1 MQVSTY
7 FIIGGLNMRGLQ
19 TLLRIRET
27 YIGIVAAIAFQLI
40 FFTIWMTAYDGVN
53 ERADQLSIGLLTEDT
68 EMGSQIVKD
77 MKDNIP
83 FTLKEYS
90 SMKDAEQALNERQ
103 INMIMQIPANFTKQ
117 LRAREKAE
125 IIYSINQANASVAK
139 NMMDGVAKQLTEEM
153 NQMLYPL
160 QQNQAIEVFSQQFAL
175 LPFEQNTSQ
184 QINASVQTTM
194 KTVKDHAVDATI
206 VKTNDVEGF
215 AANFVPLMVIISSF
229 VGAMVMI
236 MQHQQ
241 AAQMVQSSV
250 SKWQLFFARQLLN
263 IGVALTLP
271 LLTIGL
277 MHLFTISSN
286 ESFLSIYF
294 FQSVMFLAFLCLAQV
309 FVILFGNIGMVF
321 NICALSLQLV
331 TSGVLVPKTMLS
343 EGYQQIAALLP
354 ATYGADGY
362 YTIIFGGSGANLLQ
376 NSSSL
381 AIIILVTLAVATV
394 TVAIKPAPALTSS

>member
-1 MQVSTY
+1 
-7 FIIGGLNMRGLQ
+7 MRGLQ
-19 TLLRIRET
+19 TLLRVRET

-53 ERADQLSIGLLTEDT
+53 ERADQLSIGFISEDT
-68 EMGSQIVKD
+68 GMGQQIAKD

-90 SMKDAEQALNERQ
+90 SMKQAEQALNERQ
-103 INMIMQIPANFTKQ
+103 INMIMQIPANFTNQ
-117 LRAREKAE
+117 LQTGKEAE
-125 IIYSINQANASVAK
+125 IIYAINQANASVAK
-139 NMMDGVAKQLTEEM
+139 NMMEGVAKQLTEEM

-160 QQNQAIEVFSQQFAL
+160 QQNQAIEVFSQQFAQ

-184 QINASVQTTM
+184 QINASVKTTVM
-194 KTVKDHAVDATI
+194 TVKDHAVDATI
-206 VKTNDVEGF
+206 IKTNDVKGF

-236 MQHQQ
+236 MQHHQ
-241 AAQMVQSSV
+241 AAQMVQSSL
-250 SKWQLFFARQLLN
+250 SKWQLFLARQLLN
-263 IGVALTLP
+263 VGVALTLP
-271 LLTIGL
+271 FLTIGL
-277 MHLFTISSN
+277 MHLFNISSN

-309 FVILFGNIGMVF
+309 FVILFGNTGMVF

-343 EGYQQIAALLP
+343 EGYKHVAAMLP

-362 YTIIFGGSGANLLQ
+362 YTIIFGGSADNLLQ

-381 AIIILVTLAVATV
+381 GIIILVTMAIAIVVVAM
-394 TVAIKPAPALTSS
+394 KPTPALSSS

>member
-1 MQVSTY
+1 MK
-7 FIIGGLNMRGLQ
+7 GLQ
-19 TLLRIRET
+19 TLLSVRET

-53 ERADQLSIGLLTEDT
+53 ERADELSIGFVVEDT
-68 EMGSQIVKD
+68 GMGQQIVKD
-77 MKDNIP
+77 MEDNIP
-83 FTLKEYS
+83 FTVKKYS
-90 SMKDAEQALNERQ
+90 SLKQAEHALNERQ
-103 INMIMQIPANFTKQ
+103 INMIMQIPANFTNQ
-117 LRAREKAE
+117 LQTGEKAE
-125 IIYSINQANASVAK
+125 IIYSINQANASMAK
-139 NMMDGVAKQLTEEM
+139 NMMDSVAKQLTEEM
-153 NQMLYPL
+153 NRMLYPL
-160 QQNQAIEVFSQQFAL
+160 QQNQAIEVFSQQFAQ

-184 QINASVQTTM
+184 QINASVHTTM
-194 KTVKDHAVDATI
+194 MSIKDHAVDATI
-206 VKTNDVEGF
+206 LKTNDVKGF
-215 AANFVPLMVIISSF
+215 AANFIPLMVIISSF

-241 AAQMVQSSV
+241 AAQKVQSIL

-263 IGVALTLP
+263 VGVALTLP
-271 LLTIGL
+271 FLTIGL

-286 ESFLSIYF
+286 ESFLSIYL

-343 EGYQQIAALLP
+343 EGYKQIAAMLP
-354 ATYGADGY
+354 ASYGADGY
-362 YTIIFGGSGANLLQ
+362 YTIIFGGSADNLLQ

-381 AIIILVTLAVATV
+381 GIIILVTMTIATV
-394 TVAIKPAPALTSS
+394 TVAIKPALAKSSS

>member
-1 MQVSTY
+1 
-7 FIIGGLNMRGLQ
+7 MRGLQ
-19 TLLRIRET
+19 TLLSVRET

-53 ERADQLSIGLLTEDT
+53 ERADQLSIGFVVEDT
-68 EMGSQIVKD
+68 GIGQQIVKD
-77 MKDNIP
+77 MEDNIP
-83 FTLKEYS
+83 FTVKEYS
-90 SMKDAEQALNERQ
+90 SLKQAEHALNERQ

-117 LRAREKAE
+117 LQTGEKAE
-125 IIYSINQANASVAK
+125 IIYSINQANASLAK

-153 NQMLYPL
+153 NRMLYPL
-160 QQNQAIEVFSQQFAL
+160 QQNQAIEVFSQQFAQ
-175 LPFEQNTSQ
+175 LPFEKNTSQ

-194 KTVKDHAVDATI
+194 MSIKDHAVDATI
-206 VKTNDVEGF
+206 LKTNDVKGF
-215 AANFVPLMVIISSF
+215 AANFIPLMVIISSF

-241 AAQMVQSSV
+241 AAQKVQSIL
-250 SKWQLFFARQLLN
+250 SKWQLFFVRQLLN
-263 IGVALTLP
+263 VGVALTLP
-271 LLTIGL
+271 FLTIGL

-286 ESFLSIYF
+286 ESFLSIYL

-343 EGYQQIAALLP
+343 EGYKHVAAMLP
-354 ATYGADGY
+354 ASYGADGY
-362 YTIIFGGSGANLLQ
+362 YTIIFGGSADNLLQ

-381 AIIILVTLAVATV
+381 GIIILVTLAIATV
-394 TVAIKPAPALTSS
+394 TVAIKPALAKSSS

>member
-1 MQVSTY
+1 
-7 FIIGGLNMRGLQ
+7 MRGLQ
-19 TLLRIRET
+19 SLLRVRET
-27 YIGIVAAIAFQLI
+27 YIGIVATIAFQLI
-40 FFTIWMTAYDGVN
+40 FFTIWMTAYDGVD

-68 EMGSQIVKD
+68 EMGTQIVKD

-90 SMKDAEQALNERQ
+90 SMKEAEQALNERQ
-103 INMIMQIPANFTKQ
+103 INMIMQIPANFTNELQTGK
-117 LRAREKAE
+117 KAE

-139 NMMDGVAKQLTEEM
+139 SMMDGVAKQLTEEI
-153 NQMLYPL
+153 NQILYPL
-160 QQNQAIEVFSQQFAL
+160 QQNQAIDVFSQQFAQ

-184 QINASVQTTM
+184 QINASVKTTIM
-194 KTVKDHAVDATI
+194 TVKDHAVDATI
-206 VKTNDVEGF
+206 IKTNDVKGF

-241 AAQMVQSSV
+241 ATQMVQSSV
-250 SKWQLFFARQLLN
+250 SKWQLFLARQLLN
-263 IGVALTLP
+263 VGVALTLP
-271 LLTIGL
+271 FLTIGL

-286 ESFLSIYF
+286 ESFLSIYL

-343 EGYQQIAALLP
+343 EGYKQIAAMLP

-362 YTIIFGGSGANLLQ
+362 YTIIFGGSADNLLQ

-381 AIIILVTLAVATV
+381 GIIILVTLVIATI
-394 TVAIKPAPALTSS
+394 TVAIKRAPALTSS

>member
-1 MQVSTY
+1 MK
-7 FIIGGLNMRGLQ
+7 GLQ
-19 TLLRIRET
+19 TLLSVRET

-53 ERADQLSIGLLTEDT
+53 ERADELSIGFVVEDT
-68 EMGSQIVKD
+68 GMGQQIVKD
-77 MKDNIP
+77 MEDNIP
-83 FTLKEYS
+83 FTVNKYS
-90 SMKDAEQALNERQ
+90 SLKQAEHALNERQ
-103 INMIMQIPANFTKQ
+103 INMIMQIPANFTNQ
-117 LRAREKAE
+117 LQTGEKAE
-125 IIYSINQANASVAK
+125 IIYSINQANASMAK
-139 NMMDGVAKQLTEEM
+139 NMMDSVAKQLTEEM
-153 NQMLYPL
+153 NRMLYPL
-160 QQNQAIEVFSQQFAL
+160 QQNQAIEVFSQQFAQ

-184 QINASVQTTM
+184 QINASVHTTM
-194 KTVKDHAVDATI
+194 MSIKDHAVDATI
-206 VKTNDVEGF
+206 LKTNDVKGF
-215 AANFVPLMVIISSF
+215 AANFIPLMVIISSY

-241 AAQMVQSSV
+241 AAQKVQSIL

-263 IGVALTLP
+263 VGVALTLP
-271 LLTIGL
+271 FLTIGL

-286 ESFLSIYF
+286 ESFLSIYL

-343 EGYQQIAALLP
+343 EGYKQIAAMLP
-354 ATYGADGY
+354 ASYGADGY
-362 YTIIFGGSGANLLQ
+362 YTIIFGGSADNLLQ

-381 AIIILVTLAVATV
+381 GIIILVTLTIATV
-394 TVAIKPAPALTSS
+394 TVAIKPALAKSSS

>member
-1 MQVSTY
+1 
-7 FIIGGLNMRGLQ
+7 MRGLQ
-19 TLLRIRET
+19 TLLGIRET

-53 ERADQLSIGLLTEDT
+53 ERANQLSIGLMIEDT
-68 EMGSQIVKD
+68 EMGTQIVKD
-77 MKDNIP
+77 MKNNIP

-90 SMKDAEQALNERQ
+90 SMKEAEQALNERQ
-103 INMIMQIPANFTKQ
+103 INMIMQIPANFTNELQTGK
-117 LRAREKAE
+117 KAE

-139 NMMDGVAKQLTEEM
+139 SMMDGVAKQLTEEI
-153 NQMLYPL
+153 NQILYPL
-160 QQNQAIEVFSQQFAL
+160 QQNQAIEVFSQKFAQ

-184 QINASVQTTM
+184 QINESVKTTM
-194 KTVKDHAVDATI
+194 MTVKDHAVDATI
-206 VKTNDVEGF
+206 IKTNDVKGF

-241 AAQMVQSSV
+241 AAQKVQSSV
-250 SKWQLFFARQLLN
+250 SKWQLFLARQLLN
-263 IGVALTLP
+263 VGVALTLP
-271 LLTIGL
+271 FLTIGL

-309 FVILFGNIGMVF
+309 FVILFGNIGMIF

-343 EGYQQIAALLP
+343 EGYKQLAAMLP

-362 YTIIFGGSGANLLQ
+362 YTIIFGGSADNLLQ

-381 AIIILVTLAVATV
+381 GIIILVTLAFATV
-394 TVAIKPAPALTSS
+394 TVAIKPAPALPSN